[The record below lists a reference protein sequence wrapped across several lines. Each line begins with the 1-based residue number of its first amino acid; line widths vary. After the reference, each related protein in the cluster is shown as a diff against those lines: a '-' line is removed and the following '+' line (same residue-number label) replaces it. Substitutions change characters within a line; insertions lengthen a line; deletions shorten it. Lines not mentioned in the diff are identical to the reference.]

1 MRKALRKKAA
11 PKRVAKK
18 TRAPRKGGTRAWTAE
33 EIKML
38 RATFKQTVTREIAK
52 KLKRTLSSVRS
63 KAVALSLRK
72 SPAKKAAPK
81 AKVVK
86 KGPKRRVVAKRG
98 RRC

>member
-1 MRKALRKKAA
+1 MRKALRRKAA

-18 TRAPRKGGTRAWTAE
+18 SRAPGKGGTRAWTAA

-72 SPAKKAAPK
+72 APARKAAPR
-81 AKVVK
+81 AKVMK
-86 KGPKRRVVAKRG
+86 KASRRRVAAKRG